1 MLRGTNCDSLDAV
14 YPTREAFREDL
25 IKAYSD
31 FIHALYE
38 AGCRSLQL
46 DDCTWGMLCDTERR
60 KALYGGQT
68 DADAVAQLYVDLNN
82 AVIDCVPRG
91 MVVNTHICRGN
102 YHSTWASSGGY
113 APVSKILFGQ
123 ERVDGYYLEFDDE
136 RSGGFEPLADVT
148 GDKIVVLGLITSK
161 RPQLED
167 KEHIKERILE
177 ASKYVPLDRLCLS
190 PQCGFASTEEGNK
203 LTEEDQWKKLAL
215 IREIAEEV
223 WG

>member
-1 MLRGTNCDSLDAV
+1 MPTPDASLPIRFNGHPFLEHFKFLRDLVGDRAIPRQTIPAPAQFYNEMLRGTNCDSLDAV

-102 YHSTWASSGGY
+102 YSLHLGFQRRLRAGEQD
-113 APVSKILFGQ
+113 PV
-123 ERVDGYYLEFDDE
+123 
-136 RSGGFEPLADVT
+136 RSGAG
-148 GDKIVVLGLITSK
+148 G
-161 RPQLED
+161 
-167 KEHIKERILE
+167 
-177 ASKYVPLDRLCLS
+177 RLL
-190 PQCGFASTEEGNK
+190 PG
-203 LTEEDQWKKLAL
+203 
-215 IREIAEEV
+215 IR
-223 WG
+223 

>member
-1 MLRGTNCDSLDAV
+1 
-14 YPTREAFREDL
+14 
-25 IKAYSD
+25 
-31 FIHALYE
+31 
-38 AGCRSLQL
+38 
-46 DDCTWGMLCDTERR
+46 MLCDTERR

-161 RPQLED
+161 RPSWRTRSTSRSAFWKPPSMCRWTGSACRPSAVLPPLRRATSSLR
-167 KEHIKERILE
+167 RISGRSWL
-177 ASKYVPLDRLCLS
+177 
-190 PQCGFASTEEGNK
+190 
-203 LTEEDQWKKLAL
+203 
-215 IREIAEEV
+215 
-223 WG
+223 

>member
-1 MLRGTNCDSLDAV
+1 MRCSAAPTADSLDADL
-14 YPTREAFREDL
+14 PTREAFREDL

-113 APVSKILFGQ
+113 ALVSKILFGQ

-136 RSGGFEPLADVT
+136 RSGGFEPLADAHRRQDRGT
-148 GDKIVVLGLITSK
+148 GSHHLQAPPAGGQGAHQGAHSGSLQVCAAGPALPVAPV
-161 RPQLED
+161 RF
-167 KEHIKERILE
+167 
-177 ASKYVPLDRLCLS
+177 CLH
-190 PQCGFASTEEGNK
+190 
-203 LTEEDQWKKLAL
+203 
-215 IREIAEEV
+215 
-223 WG
+223 

>member
-1 MLRGTNCDSLDAV
+1 FEGVEHIVGEHGYFFHDEETRADTGRIVAPIRFNGHPFLEHFKFLRDLVGDRAIPRQTIPAPAQFYNEMLRGTNCDSLDAV

-82 AVIDCVPRG
+82 AVIDCVPR
-91 MVVNTHICRGN
+91 
-102 YHSTWASSGGY
+102 
-113 APVSKILFGQ
+113 
-123 ERVDGYYLEFDDE
+123 
-136 RSGGFEPLADVT
+136 
-148 GDKIVVLGLITSK
+148 
-161 RPQLED
+161 
-167 KEHIKERILE
+167 
-177 ASKYVPLDRLCLS
+177 
-190 PQCGFASTEEGNK
+190 
-203 LTEEDQWKKLAL
+203 
-215 IREIAEEV
+215 
-223 WG
+223 